1 MSNPPIS
8 SNPRFLLFPQ
18 VARSEPHGKQ
28 PIVRRYSLTRLPG
41 DAGARRPQV
50 TRPASRGLSAV

>member
-1 MSNPPIS
+1 MSNPQTS

-18 VARSEPHGKQ
+18 VARSEPRDKQ
-28 PIVRRYSLTRLPG
+28 PIVRRYSLTLLPG
-41 DAGARRPQV
+41 GAGAPRPQR